1 MYQEKSL
8 QRNMPPFSGQEF
20 IDRAN
25 SVNGRVAQMDKR
37 INRFERLAQDTH
49 QIKIDLAV
57 LTTRFDSLDS
67 RADTFATR
75 NDVVELAARLDNC
88 ATKSDFNELAARLDN
103 CATKSDFNELATR
116 LDNCATKSDFNEL
129 ATRLDNCAT
138 KSDFTELAARLDNC
152 ATIATSAEQSARID
166 ALNVRA
172 DTFATKSDLLK
183 LELTTREEVSA
194 VKNEVMSLRVE
205 LYKGLRNQIVWST
218 ASMFTVAGLS
228 LAAAKMLFP

>member
-75 NDVVELAARLDNC
+75 NDVVELTARLDNC

-103 CATKSDFNELATR
+103 CATI
-116 LDNCATKSDFNEL
+116 
-129 ATRLDNCAT
+129 
-138 KSDFTELAARLDNC
+138 AA
-152 ATIATSAEQSARID
+152 SAEQSARID

>member
-75 NDVVELAARLDNC
+75 NDVVELTARLDNC

-103 CATKSDFNELATR
+103 CATKSDFNELA
-116 LDNCATKSDFNEL
+116 A
-129 ATRLDNCAT
+129 RLDNCAT

-152 ATIATSAEQSARID
+152 ATIAASAEQSARID